1 MAHVNN
7 HHRRRLLPR
16 ERAVRLVGAMSVI
29 TALVLSGCSGDDEES
44 TSMATTAGAAVGGD
58 PPGAVA
64 PVMEAT
70 AATEAAREAATEAT
84 DAPADSADAA
94 AFGPGV
100 AVDVTAGR
108 LLAVEV
114 TAAVEVADVSTALP
128 EVVAIAAR
136 REGQV
141 YGSDVSLGDAENARG
156 TVVIKLPPEQ
166 VEPAIADVAALGT
179 LIGRF
184 QDTEDVTDTVT
195 DVETRIISQQ
205 QSVDRVQAMLAEAKD
220 LGEVVM
226 LEGELTSRQLV
237 LEQLIAQQRNLRN
250 RTALATLTV
259 ELSATP
265 VATTSTTTTTTTVV
279 PAEEESIGDAFR
291 GGGEAFTTTMKAVL
305 IFIGYTG
312 PFLAIGLVA
321 LLIGRRILRRRS
333 GHPATQPPVS
343 PAPPTPERQ
352 REPVGSGN

>member
-1 MAHVNN
+1 
-7 HHRRRLLPR
+7 
-16 ERAVRLVGAMSVI
+16 MSVI
-29 TALVLSGCSGDDEES
+29 TALALSGCSGSDEES

-58 PPGAVA
+58 PPGDAASAAEA
-64 PVMEAT
+64 P
-70 AATEAAREAATEAT
+70 AATQAATEAT
-84 DAPADSADAA
+84 DAPADAA
-94 AFGPGV
+94 EATIGGAPAFGQGV
-100 AVDVTAGR
+100 AVDATAGR

-114 TAAVEVADVSTALP
+114 TAAVEVADVSAALP

-136 REGQV
+136 RDGQV
-141 YGSDVSLGDAENARG
+141 YGSDVSLGDPEDARG

-166 VEPAIADVAALGT
+166 VEPAIADIAALGT

-226 LEGELTSRQLV
+226 LEGELTARQLV

-265 VATTSTTTTTTTVV
+265 VETAPTTTTTLP
-279 PAEEESIGDAFR
+279 PAEEETIGDAFR
-291 GGGEAFTTTMKAVL
+291 GGGEAFTATMKAVL

-321 LLIGRRILRRRS
+321 LLIGRGIVRRR
-333 GHPATQPPVS
+333 GRRTAS
-343 PAPPTPERQ
+343 PTSPTPPTPERVP
-352 REPVGSGN
+352 EPVGSDH

>member
-1 MAHVNN
+1 
-7 HHRRRLLPR
+7 
-16 ERAVRLVGAMSVI
+16 MSVI

-58 PPGAVA
+58 PPGGAASVMDA
-64 PVMEAT
+64 P
-70 AATEAAREAATEAT
+70 AATEAASEAT
-84 DAPADSADAA
+84 AAPADTVAPS

-100 AVDVTAGR
+100 AVDVSAGR

-141 YGSDVSLGDAENARG
+141 YGSDVSLGDPEEARG

-166 VEPAIADVAALGT
+166 VEPAIADIAALGT

-226 LEGELTSRQLV
+226 LEGELTARQLV

-259 ELSATP
+259 ELSTTP
-265 VATTSTTTTTTTVV
+265 VATTTTTTTTVP
-279 PAEEESIGDAFR
+279 PAEEETIGDAFR
-291 GGGEAFTTTMKAVL
+291 GGGEAFTATMKAVL

-312 PFLAIGLVA
+312 PFLAIGLVS
-321 LLIGRRILRRRS
+321 LLIGRRIVRRR
-333 GHPATQPPVS
+333 TRRPVAPMAP
-343 PAPPTPERQ
+343 PAPERMP
-352 REPVGSGN
+352 EPVGSDH